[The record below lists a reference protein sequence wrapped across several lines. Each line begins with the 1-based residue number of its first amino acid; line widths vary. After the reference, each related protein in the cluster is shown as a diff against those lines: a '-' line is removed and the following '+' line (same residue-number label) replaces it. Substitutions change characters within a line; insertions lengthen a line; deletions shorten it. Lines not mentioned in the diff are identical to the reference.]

1 MTDFTSEFIAKL
13 RMFNKNILD
22 NELSI
27 QHPFLNMH
35 ASAFLSALDHIERLQ
50 SRVQEVEDNREY
62 IEMLLCKAEKHI
74 AELEETISQDTKV
87 NVAHIALLN
96 SDIAELEQERRWISV
111 EEKPKYNDDY
121 LVLTMDEYGDSYQE
135 VAQYID
141 GSFFD
146 EYDNKIK
153 PTYWQPLPKP
163 PQESD
168 E

>member
-1 MTDFTSEFIAKL
+1 
-13 RMFNKNILD
+13 
-22 NELSI
+22 
-27 QHPFLNMH
+27 
-35 ASAFLSALDHIERLQ
+35 
-50 SRVQEVEDNREY
+50 
-62 IEMLLCKAEKHI
+62 
-74 AELEETISQDTKV
+74 
-87 NVAHIALLN
+87 
-96 SDIAELEQERRWISV
+96 V

>member
-1 MTDFTSEFIAKL
+1 MTEFTKDDIEHYRKQYALWTSRGRITPEELHLIGRL
-13 RMFNKNILD
+13 RD
-22 NELSI
+22 
-27 QHPFLNMH
+27 
-35 ASAFLSALDHIERLQ
+35 ALDHIEQLQ
-50 SRVQEVEDNREY
+50 KRVEKVEDNREH
-62 IEMLLCKAEKHI
+62 IERLLCNAEKRI
-74 AELEETISQDTKV
+74 E
-87 NVAHIALLN
+87 
-96 SDIAELEQERRWISV
+96 ELEQERRWISV